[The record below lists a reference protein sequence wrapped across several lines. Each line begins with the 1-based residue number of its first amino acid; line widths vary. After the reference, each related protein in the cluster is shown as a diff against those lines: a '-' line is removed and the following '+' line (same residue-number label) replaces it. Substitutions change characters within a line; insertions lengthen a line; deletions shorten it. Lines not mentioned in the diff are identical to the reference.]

1 MVFETE
7 FCTVWISVVIVC
19 GVFGFL
25 LRPLLR
31 HLFCAVFPFDHLR
44 CALDHGATHPWHITC
59 CSSKIVNGLF
69 SSLLLELLLL
79 LLLLLRHSSSFATGT
94 AGPVPTVPVAVAAG
108 TIAVLAIG
116 IGVVP
121 IDIDAVTAAA
131 AVDAAAR

>member
-1 MVFETE
+1 M
-7 FCTVWISVVIVC
+7 
-19 GVFGFL
+19 FGFL

-31 HLFCAVFPFDHLR
+31 LLFGPVFPFDHLR

-94 AGPVPTVPVAVAAG
+94 AGLVSTVPVAVAVAAG

-121 IDIDAVTAAA
+121 IDIVAVAA
-131 AVDAAAR
+131 AVDAAARQI